1 LGRQAAL
8 YAFRALA
15 LTSSQETTGP
25 VPYLSLVVP
34 AYNEERR
41 LLPSLRRID
50 EYLSSRPYASE
61 LVVVDDGSTDRTPE
75 LVRGFTSSASDRVQV
90 RLLDHERNRG
100 KGAAVRT
107 GCLAATGKYVVF
119 TDMDLA
125 VPVEELGRVLERL
138 EAGVDVAVGTR
149 LHPGG
154 QDMRSSQPPLRRL
167 AGRLF
172 VVVRRLVALP
182 EFHDTQC
189 PLKGFRRQAAQR
201 LFAAQRLSGW
211 AFDVELLYLA
221 KRWGLQIEEVPVRWD
236 HVAGSRL
243 GLRPRVGA
251 EVLWDLMRLRFLHR

>member
-1 LGRQAAL
+1 
-8 YAFRALA
+8 
-15 LTSSQETTGP
+15 
-25 VPYLSLVVP
+25 VVP

-41 LLPSLRRID
+41 LLPSLQRID

-61 LVVVDDGSTDRTPE
+61 LVVVDDGSTDRTAE
-75 LVRGFTSSASDRVQV
+75 LVQGFAASAPDRVQV
-90 RLLDHERNRG
+90 RFAAHERNRG

-107 GCLAATGKYVVF
+107 GCLAARGRYVVF

-125 VPVEELGRVLERL
+125 VPPQEVGRALERL
-138 EAGVDVAVGTR
+138 AAGADVAVGTR
-149 LHPGG
+149 LHPDG

-172 VVVRRLVALP
+172 VVVRRLMAVP

-189 PLKGFRRQAAQR
+189 PLKGFSRQSAQR

-221 KRWGLQIEEVPVRWD
+221 KRWGLRIEEVPVRWD

-243 GLRPRVGA
+243 GLRPRVA
-251 EVLWDLMRLRFLHR
+251 AQVLWDLLRLRLLHR

>member
-1 LGRQAAL
+1 
-8 YAFRALA
+8 
-15 LTSSQETTGP
+15 
-25 VPYLSLVVP
+25 VIP

-41 LLPSLRRID
+41 LLPALQRVD
-50 EYLSSRPYASE
+50 EYLSTRPYVSE
-61 LVVVDDGSTDRTPE
+61 LVVVDDGSTDRTAE
-75 LVRGFTSSASDRVQV
+75 LVRGFAPSAPDRVQV
-90 RLLDHERNRG
+90 HLVAHERNRG

-107 GCLAATGKYVVF
+107 GCLAAQGEYVVF

-125 VPVEELGRVLERL
+125 VPVEEVGRVLERL

-172 VVVRRLVALP
+172 VLVRRLVAVS

-189 PLKGFRRQAAQR
+189 PLKGFRRQAAHR

-221 KRWGLQIEEVPVRWD
+221 KRWDLRVEEVPVRWD
-236 HVAGSRL
+236 HIAGSHV
-243 GLRPRVGA
+243 GLRPSVAFR
-251 EVLWDLMRLRFLHR
+251 VLWDLLRLHLLHR

>member
-1 LGRQAAL
+1 
-8 YAFRALA
+8 
-15 LTSSQETTGP
+15 
-25 VPYLSLVVP
+25 VIP

-41 LLPSLRRID
+41 LVPSLRRVD
-50 EYLSSRPYASE
+50 EYLSTRPYASE
-61 LVVVDDGSTDRTPE
+61 LVVVDDGSVDRTAE
-75 LVRGFTSSASDRVQV
+75 LVRAFASSAPDRVRV
-90 RLLDHERNRG
+90 RVLAHERNRG
-100 KGAAVRT
+100 KGSAVRT
-107 GCLAATGKYVVF
+107 GCLAAQGEYVVF

-125 VPVEELGRVLERL
+125 VPVEEVGRVLERL
-138 EAGVDVAVGTR
+138 EAGADAAVGTR

-172 VVVRRLVALP
+172 VLVRRLVAVP

-221 KRWGLQIEEVPVRWD
+221 KRWGLHVEEVPVRWD
-236 HVAGSRL
+236 HIAGSHV
-243 GLRPRVGA
+243 GLRPLVA
-251 EVLWDLMRLRFLHR
+251 AQVLWDLLRLRLLHR

>member
-1 LGRQAAL
+1 MI
-8 YAFRALA
+8 
-15 LTSSQETTGP
+15 
-25 VPYLSLVVP
+25 P

-41 LLPSLRRID
+41 LLPALQRVD
-50 EYLSSRPYASE
+50 EYLSTRPYVSE
-61 LVVVDDGSTDRTPE
+61 LVVVDDGSTDRTAE
-75 LVRGFTSSASDRVQV
+75 LVRGFAPSAPDRVQV
-90 RLLDHERNRG
+90 RLLAHERNRG

-107 GCLAATGKYVVF
+107 GCLAAQGEYVVF

-125 VPVEELGRVLERL
+125 VPVEEVGRVLERL

-167 AGRLF
+167 SGRLF
-172 VVVRRLVALP
+172 VLVRRLVAVP

-189 PLKGFRRQAAQR
+189 PLKGFRRQAAHR

-221 KRWGLQIEEVPVRWD
+221 KRWGLPVEEVPVRWD
-236 HVAGSRL
+236 HIAGSHV
-243 GLRPRVGA
+243 GLRPSVAFR
-251 EVLWDLMRLRFLHR
+251 VLWDLLRLRLLHR

>member
-1 LGRQAAL
+1 MTPEAA
-8 YAFRALA
+8 A
-15 LTSSQETTGP
+15 G
-25 VPYLSLVVP
+25 VPHLSLVIP
-34 AYNEERR
+34 AYNEARR
-41 LLPSLRRID
+41 LLPSLQRID

-61 LVVVDDGSTDRTPE
+61 LVVVNDGSTDRTSE
-75 LVRGFTSSASDRVQV
+75 LVRGFAASTPHRVQV
-90 RLLDHERNRG
+90 RLVAHERNRG
-100 KGAAVRT
+100 KGATVRT
-107 GCLAATGKYVVF
+107 GCLAAQGQYVVF

-125 VPVEELGRVLERL
+125 VPLDEVGRVLDRL

-154 QDMRSSQPPLRRL
+154 QDMRNSQPPLRRL

-172 VVVRRLVALP
+172 VMARRLVAVP
-182 EFHDTQC
+182 EFGDTQC

-221 KRWGLQIEEVPVRWD
+221 RKWGLRIEEVPVRWD

-243 GLRPRVGA
+243 GLRPRVA
-251 EVLWDLMRLRFLHR
+251 AQVLWDLLRLRFLHR

>member
-1 LGRQAAL
+1 
-8 YAFRALA
+8 
-15 LTSSQETTGP
+15 
-25 VPYLSLVVP
+25 VIP

-50 EYLSSRPYASE
+50 QYLSSRPYASE
-61 LVVVDDGSTDRTPE
+61 LVVVDDGSKDRTAE
-75 LVRGFTSSASDRVQV
+75 LVRGFTPSAPDRVQV
-90 RLLDHERNRG
+90 HLLAHERNRG

-107 GCLAATGKYVVF
+107 GCLAAQGEYVVF

-125 VPVEELGRVLERL
+125 VPAEEVERVLQRL
-138 EAGVDVAVGTR
+138 EAGTDVAVGTR

-154 QDMRSSQPPLRRL
+154 EDMRSSQPPLRRL

-172 VVVRRLVALP
+172 VLVRRLVAVP
-182 EFHDTQC
+182 EFRDTQC

-221 KRWGLQIEEVPVRWD
+221 KRWGLLVEEVPVRWD
-236 HVAGSRL
+236 HVAGSHV
-243 GLRPRVGA
+243 GLRPLVA
-251 EVLWDLMRLRFLHR
+251 VQVLWDLLRLRLFHR